1 MRIAMLNP
9 PFRYGADPTQW
20 ITVPPQG
27 YGGIQWVVSHLIDGL
42 IELGHEVVLLG
53 APGSQPRPGLTVLAV
68 TSAAEAARALAEIP
82 VDVIHDH
89 SNGTMLTEQS
99 SLPLVSTHH
108 LTGPPA
114 IRANCV
120 YVSEAQRRQAG
131 SSTAPV
137 IRLPI
142 NPARPRQS

>member
-99 SLPLVSTHH
+99 SLPWSQPTTSPGRRPSGRTASTCRKRSD
-108 LTGPPA
+108 GRPG
-114 IRANCV
+114 R
-120 YVSEAQRRQAG
+120 
-131 SSTAPV
+131 
-137 IRLPI
+137 
-142 NPARPRQS
+142 RPRR